1 MGECKT
7 CRWAKWQMT
16 KAGSVNVQRH
26 GTCKYVIAMPLLPMC
41 VTTLKPANPEYW
53 KSAIW
58 VGDGKEC
65 PVWEAK
71 E

>member
-41 VTTLKPANPEYW
+41 VTTLK
-53 KSAIW
+53 SAIW
-58 VGDGKEC
+58 IGDGKQC